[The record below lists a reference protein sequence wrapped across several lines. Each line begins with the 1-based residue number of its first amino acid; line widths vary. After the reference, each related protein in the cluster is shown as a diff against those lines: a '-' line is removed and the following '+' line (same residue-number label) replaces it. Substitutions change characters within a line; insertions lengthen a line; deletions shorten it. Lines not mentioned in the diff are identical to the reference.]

1 MARGREW
8 LVEQVRAH
16 LRSRR
21 SDVEEARSRLDAARR
36 DVQALAVGLEA
47 TLVRLDRA
55 PFRAGMTVHAA
66 HARHPGVQAIFARHG
81 LPRCPDC
88 AVGADETLGEAAY
101 GEDLDLV
108 TLLRELDALLA
119 FGGYEP

>member
-8 LVEQVRAH
+8 LAQQVRAR

-21 SDVEEARSRLDAARR
+21 DALEGARSQLSALQRDAQVLAAGLDAAI
-36 DVQALAVGLEA
+36 
-47 TLVRLDRA
+47 VRLDRA
-55 PFRAGMTVHAA
+55 PFRGEMTVHAA
-66 HARHPGVQAIFARHG
+66 HARHPGVQAVFARHG

-88 AVGADETLGEAAY
+88 AVGADETLVEAAY
-101 GEDLDLV
+101 GEGLDLG

-119 FGGYEP
+119 VGGYET